1 MAGKKIGKSLSS
13 GRPPNV
19 TKPRASMSS
28 QATRKLIRTHHTL
41 NKKLETAK
49 SKGNDAEAVELE
61 AQIEKLGGLKAYQQ
75 ASIQGQSI
83 DRGGDSSVVLM
94 KWLEST
100 SDALSKNEPKLRLLE
115 VGALSTSNVCSRSG
129 HFDVQRIDLNSQGD
143 GILQQDFMER
153 PLPKSGAEK
162 FDIIS
167 LSLVLNYVPD
177 ATGRGEMLK
186 RTCQFL
192 DTRHRI
198 DRDASIQAVFPALFL
213 VLPAPC
219 VTNAR
224 YMDEGR
230 LGEIMNSL
238 GYVLLQRKQTLK
250 LVYYLWQL
258 QGVPNEAKAKTKTKT
273 KAKFLKKEVNPGPT
287 RNNFSIVLTH
297 SRT

>member
-94 KWLEST
+94 KWLEPT

-258 QGVPNEAKAKTKTKT
+258 QGVPNEAKAKTKTK
-273 KAKFLKKEVNPGPT
+273 AKFLKKEVNPGPT